1 MARGLDGLVLAVCG
15 ALMAVPAG
23 AGGAHDPMTLHCRA
37 DRAAV
42 DPARAEAA
50 AGRLCAALVTLA
62 GAGGRMVRVGADT
75 GNAADPDGSG
85 AGGAGTE
92 GAGTEGAG
100 ARLELVVLS
109 ATQTGLRARIDW
121 RRGAESGQGEV
132 REMRVVDADGL
143 PDGAVAAFARSLFST
158 LPQRIVH
165 R

>member
-23 AGGAHDPMTLHCRA
+23 AGGAHDLMTLHCRA

-42 DPARAEAA
+42 DPARAETA

-62 GAGGRMVRVGADT
+62 EAGGRMVRVGADT

-85 AGGAGTE
+85 TE

-100 ARLELVVLS
+100 TRLELIVLS
-109 ATQTGLRARIDW
+109 ATQTGLRAQIDW
-121 RRGAESGQGEV
+121 RSGAESGQGEV